1 MDVTLLADKP
11 TRASL
16 RAGENLAANLRALE
30 ATQPDLIKAVERV
43 APDVE
48 WLFGRD
54 GSLTARDTRGR
65 WLAGCSLPRRAAR
78 EMLKKL
84 EVSGS
89 VACFLA
95 PPHAAQVAV
104 ALEVMRPEQAVVALV
119 PAIEDLA
126 AMLRCDSFAEAIA
139 AHRLWFVAGETW
151 PAQLSDLYEL
161 QIGLAPPGQFIRVAA
176 SGEDVIEPLIGEA
189 QRAISQLTVRRSERM
204 NAVRSKPWRRLAT
217 RRLCVVAPTRFRLWN
232 DLGHALV
239 TAAKDAEHSGDDF
252 TWTLYDADD
261 PARGSPLTLAT
272 AARECGALLTANT
285 ARCDLPGL
293 LPDEMPWVTWVTGAR
308 VPRCEAAG
316 PNDVLLVAD
325 PHAVESARRTGWT
338 ESRVRI
344 ATWAPELMAACG
356 FANRVAS
363 VCEAASGGPGHPAP
377 DALAI
382 IADTRTLAAPEEL
395 NDYSSHTLLWESI
408 RDELLRNPLA
418 IADADVHAYLMS
430 RLRKMD
436 ISPDG
441 FPVQGFIDHLIVP
454 AYQQGVARALLR
466 ERRPLAL
473 HGNGWQTIPEFAPH
487 AHGPVGSRVQF
498 AERLAS
504 SRSLVHV
511 WPTRHAHPVD
521 FTGRPVVRLG
531 SSTAPQQTTTA
542 SPLSGATLREIL
554 GEN

>member
-1 MDVTLLADKP
+1 MTLLAEKQQ

-16 RAGENLAANLRALE
+16 RAEQNLAANLCALE
-30 ATQPDLIKAVERV
+30 KTQPDLIEAIERV

-54 GSLTARDTRGR
+54 DSLTARDARGR

-119 PAIEDLA
+119 PAIEDFA
-126 AMLRCDSFAEAIA
+126 AMLRCESFADAIA
-139 AHRLWFVAGETW
+139 AHRLWFVAGATW
-151 PAQLSDLYEL
+151 PAQLSGLYEL

-176 SGEDVIEPLIGEA
+176 TGEDVIEPLIGEA

-204 NAVRSKPWRRLAT
+204 NAVRSKPWRKPAA

-239 TAAKDAEHSGDDF
+239 TAAKDAADAGDDF
-252 TWTLYDADD
+252 AWTLYDADD
-261 PARGSPLTLAT
+261 PAFGSPLALAT
-272 AARECGALLTANT
+272 VARECSALLTANT

-293 LPDEMPWVTWVTGAR
+293 LPDEMPWVTWVTG
-308 VPRCEAAG
+308 PRIPSYSAAG
-316 PNDVLLVAD
+316 PNDQLLVTD
-325 PHAVESARRTGWT
+325 PNMLQIARRSGWPDSHT
-338 ESRVRI
+338 RV
-344 ATWAPELMAACG
+344 ATWAPNRMFACG
-356 FANRVAS
+356 FTN
-363 VCEAASGGPGHPAP
+363 G

-382 IADTRTLAAPEEL
+382 IADTRTLDAPEEL

-408 RDELLRNPLA
+408 RDELLRNPLVLG
-418 IADADVHAYLMS
+418 DSDVHAFLTS
-430 RLRKMD
+430 RMRQLG
-436 ISPDG
+436 IGADG
-441 FPVQGFIDHLIVP
+441 FPIQRFVDHLIVP

-466 ERRPLAL
+466 QKRPLAL
-473 HGNGWQTIPEFAPH
+473 HGDGWRQIPDFAPH
-487 AHGPVGSRVQF
+487 AHGPVATRAEF

-511 WPTRHAHPVD
+511 WPTRHAHPID
-521 FTGRPVVRLG
+521 FVGRPVVRPG
-531 SSTAPQQTTTA
+531 AATAPQQTEKA
-542 SPLSGATLREIL
+542 PPLSGATLREIL
-554 GEN
+554 REN